1 MRDCER
7 RAWEALSHVASRSS
21 YRPPPTQKQMGP
33 ATCWQ
38 QVTGYPTRSVE
49 APGFRNLRRGIG
61 RKGFE
66 LTNP

>member
-1 MRDCER
+1 MKTPGTPSRI
-7 RAWEALSHVASRSS
+7 SHFASRIDLSRS
-21 YRPPPTQKQMGP
+21 PKRMGP

-49 APGFRNLRRGIG
+49 APGFRNLRRRIA